1 MCSDTNQLAAK
12 SEPGGAVW
20 SAGAGKL
27 RIRQTAGEFR
37 YCLSG
42 MARSGRWVGWLG
54 VGLAG
59 WGFDLLLSPSTSH
72 LYCLQALLSLAAVKR
87 NLRQL

>member
-1 MCSDTNQLAAK
+1 M
-12 SEPGGAVW
+12 W

-27 RIRQTAGEFR
+27 RASDRPRRSLDTA
-37 YCLSG
+37 CLE
-42 MARSGRWVGWLG
+42 WPEVG

-59 WGFDLLLSPSTSH
+59 WGFGWLVGGFDLLLSPSTSH

-87 NLRQL
+87 NLRRL